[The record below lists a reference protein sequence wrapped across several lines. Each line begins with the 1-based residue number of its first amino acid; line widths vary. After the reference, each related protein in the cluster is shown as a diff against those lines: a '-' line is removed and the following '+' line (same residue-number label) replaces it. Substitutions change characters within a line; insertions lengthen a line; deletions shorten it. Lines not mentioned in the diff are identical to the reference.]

1 MLTDRYYALPPHR
14 EGGHGQAFTARTSWH
29 GHRLILL
36 AVVVALAGVATS
48 IIALVHGPARPLAN
62 WSTKRPVASSPD
74 CGARGTLRVA
84 AASGIAAV
92 LQTAAERHSLR

>member
-1 MLTDRYYALPPHR
+1 MARHS
-14 EGGHGQAFTARTSWH
+14 TARTSSQR
-29 GHRLILL
+29 HRLI
-36 AVVVALAGVATS
+36 AVALVVACAAIASSV
-48 IIALVHGPARPLAN
+48 IALVHGSTHPLAN